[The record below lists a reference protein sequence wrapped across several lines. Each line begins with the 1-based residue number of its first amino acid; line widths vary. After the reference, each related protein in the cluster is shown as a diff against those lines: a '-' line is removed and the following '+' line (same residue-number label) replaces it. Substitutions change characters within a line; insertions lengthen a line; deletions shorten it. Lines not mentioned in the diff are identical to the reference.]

1 MVAKVTS
8 IVSNVFVKYPEDDIG
23 VVELN
28 MVFANIEESINY
40 VLKKVRDRG
49 FFMEDLVLDRVDN
62 ITQVVTVTN
71 SNIDKVNLFIR
82 NMNKLF
88 SENYLLQKEIL
99 ETMSIDV
106 VNDDS
111 IAAITIARDNIGISM
126 ANGQFV
132 TIKEDIVSSTKDGTE
147 QVITH
152 A

>member
-1 MVAKVTS
+1 
-8 IVSNVFVKYPEDDIG
+8 
-23 VVELN
+23 
-28 MVFANIEESINY
+28 
-40 VLKKVRDRG
+40 
-49 FFMEDLVLDRVDN
+49 
-62 ITQVVTVTN
+62 
-71 SNIDKVNLFIR
+71 
-82 NMNKLF
+82 
-88 SENYLLQKEIL
+88 
-99 ETMSIDV
+99 MSIDV

>member
-111 IAAITIARDNIGISM
+111 ISSITIARDNIGISM